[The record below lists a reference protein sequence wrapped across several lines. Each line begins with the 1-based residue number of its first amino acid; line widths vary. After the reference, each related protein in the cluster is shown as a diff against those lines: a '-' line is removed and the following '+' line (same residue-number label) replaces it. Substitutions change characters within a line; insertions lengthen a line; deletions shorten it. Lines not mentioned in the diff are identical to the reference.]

1 MNRRRRTDKK
11 RLNGRRIRKSE
22 GVPETDVTLSGPGG
36 LIAPGPV
43 PCQALTLTSSAVI
56 YRPRFAR
63 FKHHSV
69 VIVAGEGRMTFLR
82 WKQN

>member
-1 MNRRRRTDKK
+1 MNRRRTDKK
-11 RLNGRRIRKSE
+11 RLKGRRIRKSE

-43 PCQALTLTSSAVI
+43 PCQALTLPSSAVI

-63 FKHHSV
+63 FKHLSV
-69 VIVAGEGRMTFLR
+69 VILAGDGRMTFLR
-82 WKQN
+82 WKQS

>member
-1 MNRRRRTDKK
+1 MNRRRTDKK
-11 RLNGRRIRKSE
+11 RLKGRRIRKSE

-36 LIAPGPV
+36 LIAPGPL
-43 PCQALTLTSSAVI
+43 PCQALTLPSSAVI

-69 VIVAGEGRMTFLR
+69 VILAGEGTMTFLR
-82 WKQN
+82 RKQN

>member
-11 RLNGRRIRKSE
+11 RGRRIRKSE
-22 GVPETDVTLSGPGG
+22 GVPETDVTLANPIG

-43 PCQALTLTSSAVI
+43 PCQALTPPSSAVI
-56 YRPRFAR
+56 YRLRFAR

-69 VIVAGEGRMTFLR
+69 VIMAGERRATFLGR
-82 WKQN
+82 RQN